1 MNKEMVTGVKI
12 EFNKENNCYFE
23 NAYTNEIDPNIL
35 IISLLETI
43 NDICK
48 RNGLNTVCQLKTY
61 IKMGSVDNYIG
72 DYEKDLMKKLKTYE
86 D

>member
-1 MNKEMVTGVKI
+1 MNKEMITGVKV

-23 NAYTNEIDPNIL
+23 NEYSNEIDPDIL
-35 IISLLETI
+35 VISLLETI

-48 RNGLNTVCQLKTY
+48 QNKLNTTDQLKKY
-61 IKMGSVDNYIG
+61 IKMGSVDNYVG

-86 D
+86 C